1 MKNRETFKTS
11 LQEDICDR
19 FFCFFRR
26 EERASAK
33 VLRDYVTRINTR
45 RGYLCISVLCALDSG
60 NLALYSSFARTRRT
74 ERLALLDLARS
85 RAAKPLEL

>member
-1 MKNRETFKTS
+1 MKNRETFETS

-33 VLRDYVTRINTR
+33 VLRDYFTRIVFKWK
-45 RGYLCISVLCALDSG
+45 GV
-60 NLALYSSFARTRRT
+60 
-74 ERLALLDLARS
+74 
-85 RAAKPLEL
+85 